1 MKILFISN
9 MTNKIT
15 NFAMPSIYASKKLD
29 IEFHHAAN
37 WRNLSEEIRRE
48 EEKYGIKI
56 HNIEFERN
64 PFNLKNYKAYKQLLR
79 LMKEHKFDIVHCNT
93 PIGGILGR
101 ICSKQMNIKKV
112 IYTVHVFHFY
122 KGAPKLNNIIYKNVE
137 KYLAKLTTSI
147 ITITKEDYES
157 ALEFKK
163 VNRELS
169 VFYVPGVGINTNEII
184 GTKPNRNKLC
194 QELGVNN
201 ESFLIISAGELNKN
215 KNQKIIIEAISDIE
229 KNKDIHYIICG
240 IGPMEN
246 ELRKLA
252 FEKGIDKN
260 IHFLGYRKDIVEL
273 MKSSDVFVM
282 PSYREGLSRSMME
295 AMAAGLPCIA
305 SKIRGNVDL
314 IENGQG
320 GYLCDSN
327 DVDSFSKAIKILSDD
342 VKLRKSMSKYNLDRI
357 KDYDVENIITEIDK
371 IYNEELA

>member
-1 MKILFISN
+1 MQVKSWIL
-9 MTNKIT
+9 
-15 NFAMPSIYASKKLD
+15 NFS
-29 IEFHHAAN
+29 HAAN

-112 IYTVHVFHFY
+112 IYTVHGFHFY

-169 VFYVPGVGINTNEII
+169 VFYVPEVGINTNEII

>member
-1 MKILFISN
+1 
-9 MTNKIT
+9 
-15 NFAMPSIYASKKLD
+15 A
-29 IEFHHAAN
+29 
-37 WRNLSEEIRRE
+37 
-48 EEKYGIKI
+48 
-56 HNIEFERN
+56 
-64 PFNLKNYKAYKQLLR
+64 
-79 LMKEHKFDIVHCNT
+79 
-93 PIGGILGR
+93 
-101 ICSKQMNIKKV
+101 
-112 IYTVHVFHFY
+112 IYTVHGFHFY